1 MSRPASSRSP
11 GPRFA
16 VAFALLALLPGAL
29 SAQRPAVR
37 SASQILAFPVA
48 GVTLDTPVDDARAI
62 LADDGFVEVS
72 IYGPPSA
79 PAGWNYEKGTVRVVL
94 RHRDGVLQLVERIDQ
109 GRADSD
115 TVDVDGPARHIREY
129 FELTDDDCR
138 IVDESMACSVADT
151 ETRPAVVAT
160 AQLVSYRTIV
170 RATRVD
176 AG

>member
-1 MSRPASSRSP
+1 MSRHSSTRLP
-11 GPRFA
+11 WPRLAA
-16 VAFALLALLPGAL
+16 VVALLALLPGAL

-37 SASQILAFPVA
+37 SADRILAFPVA

-72 IYGPPSA
+72 IYGPPTA

-94 RHRDGVLQLVERIDQ
+94 RHEGGVLHLVERIDQ

-115 TVDVDGPARHIREY
+115 TVDVEGPARHIREY
-129 FELTDDDCR
+129 FGLTDDDCR

-170 RATRVD
+170 RATRVG